1 MTYEKLFEKYK
12 VNDKLILQNR
22 VVMAPLTRCF
32 ADENNVPTDLMAEYY
47 GRRGDSGLIIAE
59 ATLVSKL
66 AQGYPNQPGIFNQAQ
81 MSAWEKIN
89 HKVHE
94 NGAKIFC
101 QIFHSGRISHETYH
115 EQQPIAPSSIGY
127 DGRIPRTE
135 LNYETPRALETKEV
149 KEVVTEFIQA
159 AINSVNAGFDGVE
172 IHAANGYLTD
182 QFLHQETNQRT
193 DEYGGST
200 ENRARFTLE
209 IIDGIIASIGK
220 EKVGIRISPHAYL
233 HLGHTSG
240 DEETFKYLLKEI
252 EKRDISYVH
261 TGTFDDHTKVDYL
274 NGKVSEF
281 IRANYKGTVIANG
294 SYEANEGNQLLK
306 DEKFDLFAIGRPF
319 ISNPDLITKLKTNA
333 VLTQYDENMLGEL
346 V

>member
-1 MTYEKLFEKYK
+1 MIYDKLFEKYK
-12 VNDKLILQNR
+12 VNEKLILQNR

-32 ADENNVPTDLMAEYY
+32 ADEDNVPTDLMADYY
-47 GRRGDSGLIIAE
+47 GKRSDAGLIIAE
-59 ATLVSKL
+59 ATLTSKL
-66 AQGYPNQPGIFNQAQ
+66 AQGYPNQPGIYNDAQ
-81 MSAWEKIN
+81 ISAWKKIN
-89 HKVHE
+89 KKVHE
-94 NGAKIFC
+94 NGAKIFS
-101 QIFHSGRISHETYH
+101 QIFHSGRISHETFH
-115 EQQPIAPSSIGY
+115 NQHPVAPSSIAY
-127 DGRIPRTE
+127 VGRVPRTE
-135 LNYETPRALETKEV
+135 LDYETPRALETKEV
-149 KEVVTEFIQA
+149 KELIEEFVQA
-159 AINSVNAGFDGVE
+159 SINSVNAGFDGVE
-172 IHAANGYLTD
+172 IHAANGYILD
-182 QFLHQETNQRT
+182 QFLHQETNFRE
-193 DEYGGST
+193 DEFGGSV
-200 ENRARFTLE
+200 ENRARIILE
-209 IIDGIIASIGK
+209 IIDGISNAIGK
-220 EKVGIRISPHAYL
+220 EKVGIRLSPHAYL

-294 SYEANEGNQLLK
+294 SYEASEGNQLLK